1 MNNPT
6 SPMQRCAL
14 PQKHFNNAQMEKDTG
29 EKKKIKTSLVI
40 QLNLKNTFKMWKTAP
55 PTSFL

>member
-29 EKKKIKTSLVI
+29 KK
-40 QLNLKNTFKMWKTAP
+40 NKNKNITGY
-55 PTSFL
+55 SIES